1 MDGWIQARSWTARRL
16 ARRSAER
23 RRIRVWDSV
32 RHAQAQGLAR
42 RIQRAAKL
50 RPRHRAKTKSSK
62 DAFCRAILYLCT
74 ICERMQLN
82 VWRIENLCI
91 EGPKSRSGGSKIEV
105 QRVQNRGLE
114 GFLAA
119 LGAAGRS
126 CDHPEGVVVRLGGVL
141 EPLLGGSWAVLGA
154 RLGRPRAS

>member
-1 MDGWIQARSWTARRL
+1 M
-16 ARRSAER
+16 
-23 RRIRVWDSV
+23 WDSA

-62 DAFCRAILYLCT
+62 AAFCLSFYLYLCT
-74 ICERMQLN
+74 IFERMQLK
-82 VWRIENLCI
+82 VWRIENLRI
-91 EGPKSRSGGSKIEV
+91 EGPKSRSGASKIEV

-126 CDHPEGVVVRLGGVL
+126 WDHPEGVVVRLGGVL
-141 EPLLGGSWAVLGA
+141 EPSWRRFGCVLDGLEAVFGASWGRLGGTRGY
-154 RLGRPRAS
+154 PRAS